1 MPKTEQEIRERIAA
15 NLVNFRK
22 QKGLTQSEL
31 AELINYSDKSVSK
44 WERAESLP
52 DFYILVQMAEIFGV
66 SVGDFLEDENA
77 RKTLRQEMVP
87 LSWRSK
93 AIITALA
100 VGLVF
105 LSAAV
110 VFFVLNLVGLEQKYL
125 ILAFYCAV
133 PISAIVLTVFTS
145 LWFKKIFS
153 FASITLLIWSIAFG
167 IYQFIP
173 IDNMVFVFAIAAV
186 LEILLVLWY
195 GFLKIRSREKKQNKK
210 VKKS

>member
-1 MPKTEQEIRERIAA
+1 MPKSEQEIRERIAA
-15 NLVNFRK
+15 NIANFRK
-22 QKGLTQSEL
+22 QKGLTQSDL

-44 WERAESLP
+44 WERAESIP
-52 DFYILVQMAEIFGV
+52 DFYIIIQMAEIFGV
-66 SVGDFLEDENA
+66 SVGDFLEDENN

-110 VFFVLNLVGLEQKYL
+110 VFFVLNLVGLEHRFL
-125 ILAFYCAV
+125 LLAFYCAI

-145 LWFKKIFS
+145 LWFKKVFS
-153 FASITLLIWSIAFG
+153 FASITLLIWSVAFG
-167 IYQFIP
+167 FYQFVP
-173 IDNMVFVFAIAAV
+173 LDSMVFIFAVAGA
-186 LEILLVLWY
+186 LEILLILWY
-195 GFLKIRSREKKQNKK
+195 VLLKVRSREKKQNKK
-210 VKKS
+210 DKKS

>member
-1 MPKTEQEIRERIAA
+1 MPKTEQEIRERVAA
-15 NLVNFRK
+15 NIVNFRK
-22 QKGLTQSEL
+22 QKGLTQSDL

-44 WERAESLP
+44 WERAESIP
-52 DFYILVQMAEIFGV
+52 DFYILIQMAEIFGV
-66 SVGDFLEDENA
+66 SISDFLEDENN

-100 VGLVF
+100 VGLVL

-110 VFFVLNLVGLEQKYL
+110 VFFVLNLVGLEQKFL
-125 ILAFYCAV
+125 MLAFYCAV
-133 PISAIVLTVFTS
+133 PLSAIVLTVFTC

-167 IYQFIP
+167 IYQFVP
-173 IDNMVFVFAIAAV
+173 LDSMVFVFGIAAV
-186 LEILLVLWY
+186 LEILLILWY
-195 GFLKIRSREKKQNKK
+195 ILLKVRSREKKQNKK
-210 VKKS
+210 DKKS